1 MTNGHQMTDGHGMTD
16 DWRDFSLGALVPE
29 QLIHYVR
36 GMSDMQPL
44 RVGPCLGW
52 RQGDHLVLAAFPL
65 TDPPFGP
72 AERQSIEEAAA
83 LAASLPRVRHLV
95 VLAPFRPRCAPPSA
109 HCHEDACWSVPLPVA
124 PPRGKLGNQIRRA
137 LRDIRIEQHGAEGWT
152 GEHEDLVLEA
162 GRRLQNQPGE
172 RALSDASALLF
183 TRIGHYLRTAGPAAR
198 CYSARRL
205 SDGSL
210 CALAVADHAAYATAF
225 YLFAFRSPDAPPGT
239 ADALL
244 LALLEEAARRGQ
256 RRCNLGLGIH
266 DGIRFF
272 KRKWQAQP
280 WLPLVE
286 CAWDVPTPSRPP
298 ILTRLLTFLHGD
310 RKA

>member
-1 MTNGHQMTDGHGMTD
+1 MTDGHEMSDG

-29 QLIHYVR
+29 QLVHYVR
-36 GMSDMQPL
+36 GMSGMRPL
-44 RVGPCLGW
+44 RVGSCLGW
-52 RQGDHLVLAAFPL
+52 RQDDRLVLTAFPL
-65 TDPPFGP
+65 TEPPFGP
-72 AERQSIEEAAA
+72 AERQSIEEAAV
-83 LAASLPRVRHLV
+83 LAASLPWVRHLV
-95 VLAPFRPRCAPPSA
+95 MLAPFRPRCAPPSA
-109 HCHEDACWSVPLPVA
+109 HCHEDACWSVPLPV
-124 PPRGKLGNQIRRA
+124 PTPGGKLGNQIRRA
-137 LRDIRIEQHGAEGWT
+137 LREIRIDQHGGEGWT

-162 GRRLQNQPGE
+162 GRRLQSQPGE
-172 RALSDASALLF
+172 RALSGASALLF
-183 TRIGHYLRTAGPAAR
+183 TRIGHYLRVAGPAAR

-225 YLFAFRSPDAPPGT
+225 YLFAFRSSDAPPGT

-272 KRKWQAQP
+272 KRKWQAEP
-280 WLPLVE
+280 WLPYVE
-286 CAWDVPTPSRPP
+286 CAWDIAAPSRPSLLARL
-298 ILTRLLTFLHGD
+298 LTRLRGD
-310 RKA
+310 RQEA

>member
-1 MTNGHQMTDGHGMTD
+1 MTD
-16 DWRDFSLGALVPE
+16 DDWRTFSLGALIPE
-29 QLIHYVR
+29 QLVHYVR
-36 GMSDMQPL
+36 GMSGMQPL
-44 RVGPCLGW
+44 RVGSCLGW
-52 RQGDHLVLAAFPL
+52 RQDGHLVLAAFPL

-72 AERQSIEEAAA
+72 AERESVEEAAA
-83 LAASLPRVRHLV
+83 LAAALPWVRHLV

-109 HCHEDACWSVPLPVA
+109 HCHEDACWGLSLPVA

-137 LRDIRIEQHGAEGWT
+137 LREIRIEQHGAEGWT

-162 GRRLQNQPGE
+162 GRRLRAQPGE

-183 TRIGHYLRTAGPAAR
+183 TRIGHYLRAAGPSAR

-272 KRKWQAQP
+272 KRKWQAHP

-286 CAWDVPTPSRPP
+286 CAWDIAAPSRSP
-298 ILTRLLTFLHGD
+298 ILTRLLAFLRGD
-310 RKA
+310 R